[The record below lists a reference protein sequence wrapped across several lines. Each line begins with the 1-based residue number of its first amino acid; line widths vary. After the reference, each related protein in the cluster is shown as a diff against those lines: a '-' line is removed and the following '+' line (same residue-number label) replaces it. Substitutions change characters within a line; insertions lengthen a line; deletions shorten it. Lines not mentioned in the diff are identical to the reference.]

1 MRLNSLVKP
10 LLITGLF
17 ASGMAQAAPDAGK
30 VLEASPVDD
39 IVVQYPAMMSQ
50 GIRDGLKQSG
60 QVPPMVAD
68 TIGYV
73 VSNSFRAEEIENK
86 IVANLD
92 ESLTD
97 QQLAEV
103 HEWYQTP
110 VAEKIARAEIAASA
124 PAAWPEMRS
133 RAPELN
139 KANKGKDRETLFA
152 RFDRASRATES
163 AVDTAIAVQLGLSS
177 AMAALSND
185 SVHHDKMRQR
195 LETQRPALQSM
206 VSQQVYDS
214 YLFTYRDISPQE
226 MNLYLGFLES
236 DAGREFTRVVT
247 ESIQQAV
254 TDPIENIGGQLA
266 RFMSMGVSDT
276 R

>member
-1 MRLNSLVKP
+1 
-10 LLITGLF
+10 
-17 ASGMAQAAPDAGK
+17 MAQAAPDAGK

-214 YLFTYRDISPQE
+214 YLFTYRDISAQE

>member
-10 LLITGLF
+10 LLIAGLF

-103 HEWYQTP
+103 HDWYQTP

-214 YLFTYRDISPQE
+214 YLFTYRDISAQE